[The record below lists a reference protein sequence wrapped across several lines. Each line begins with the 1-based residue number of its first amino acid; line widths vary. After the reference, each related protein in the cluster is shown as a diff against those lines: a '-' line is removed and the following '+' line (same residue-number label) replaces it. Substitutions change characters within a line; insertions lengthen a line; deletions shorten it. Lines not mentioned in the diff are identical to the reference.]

1 MLTLCLRISITPII
15 CCAISIVVTTAVC
28 SPCEAQINRIK
39 PPYKSAPLK
48 GTPLDPRTLL
58 PPAKETHSHLQV
70 VQKPYIDANGNVW
83 PGSSNTGDRAGRP
96 VAKARIAFPYNQTD
110 AWWVSDYKNA
120 LGSPDPTRAPRK
132 YDRTEALGKQKPGES
147 TAGTSGKVETESG
160 SSSIRTE
167 INPVTGQVV
176 RRVLRNG
183 SVKSSTVV
191 GQANLQTSANG
202 QRRWVYGSQSVAAS
216 QQNTSAGKQTPEE
229 QLAIGIL
236 QILDAA
242 AKKKKNA
249 DED

>member
-1 MLTLCLRISITPII
+1 MTTLTGRISIASII
-15 CCAISIVVTTAVC
+15 CSAIPILLATAAC
-28 SPCEAQINRIK
+28 SRCDAQLNRIK
-39 PPYKSAPLK
+39 PPYNSAPLK

-58 PPAKETHSHLQV
+58 PRSKESTSSLQV
-70 VQKPYIDANGNVW
+70 VQPPWIDENGNVW
-83 PGSSNTGDRAGRP
+83 PGSSNTGDRPSRP
-96 VAKARIAFPYNQTD
+96 VAKAKIAFPYNTTD
-110 AWWVSDYKNA
+110 AWWVSDYRNA
-120 LGSPDPTRAPRK
+120 LGKVAPRRAPRK
-132 YDRTEALGKQKPGES
+132 YDRTEVLGKQKPGES
-147 TAGTSGKVETESG
+147 TAGTSGKIETESG

-167 INPVTGQVV
+167 INPATGQVV

-183 SVKSSTVV
+183 SVKSATVI

-216 QQNTSAGKQTPEE
+216 QQNSSAGKQTPEE

-249 DED
+249 DKD